1 MQSVVKRY
9 SNRLKGDLSKV
20 YMKLQ
25 LLIRTVRAVGK
36 PMRAV
41 DYFFFG
47 GQGTEGDRRLYYGM
61 YAAIMATLLYVFV
74 AL

>member
-9 SNRLKGDLSKV
+9 SNRLRGDLSKV
-20 YMKLQ
+20 YIKL
-25 LLIRTVRAVGK
+25 LTRTLKAFRK
-36 PMRAV
+36 PIRAV

-47 GQGTEGDRRLYYGM
+47 EQGTGGDRRLYYGM
-61 YAAIMATLLYVFV
+61 YAAIMAILLYVFV